1 MVSQFSVNKSTI
13 VFKIVLFKLI
23 KKLSKIK
30 KKLSNI
36 CGSSLDNFC
45 GPTLSNVFGSI
56 LDYGLWV
63 NFRVTVVD
71 HFLSNSYGPI
81 FE

>member
-13 VFKIVLFKLI
+13 VFKIALFKLI

-30 KKLSNI
+30 KK
-36 CGSSLDNFC
+36 
-45 GPTLSNVFGSI
+45 LSNVFGSI